1 MKDLMVK
8 KAHFIHLNHSVK
20 VQVLPPLDLLCLIN
34 PCDLNVRQYIF
45 SAVQSVAQGTVDP
58 KSLVY
63 QFLDTLDKRGQV
75 VTNEGDKKGG
85 RKGYQCDQNY
95 NRVG

>member
-1 MKDLMVK
+1 MNYFKQLT
-8 KAHFIHLNHSVK
+8 LSLCSVD
-20 VQVLPPLDLLCLIN
+20 Q
-34 PCDLNVRQYIF
+34 
-45 SAVQSVAQGTVDP
+45 
-58 KSLVY
+58 KSFDY

-85 RKGYQCDQNY
+85 RKGYQCVQNY